1 MLKND
6 LVEKISEDLSGH
18 LKKDLREAVD
28 IILATVVDALKEG
41 RRVEIRG
48 FGSFSVRS
56 RKARVTQNPKTGKT
70 MNIPSRKTVHFTMS
84 KSLKEPLAGKSR
96 S

>member
-6 LVEKISEDLSGH
+6 LVEKISEDLPGF
-18 LKKDLREAVD
+18 LKKDIREAVD
-28 IILATVVDALKEG
+28 IVLDTVAEALKEG

-56 RKARVTQNPKTGKT
+56 RKARVTRNPKTGKT
-70 MNIPSRKTVHFTMS
+70 MNIPSRRTVHFTMS
-84 KSLKEPLAGKSR
+84 KSLKDPLAGKG
-96 S
+96 

>member
-6 LVEKISEDLSGH
+6 LVEKISEDLPEF
-18 LKKDLREAVD
+18 LKKDIREAVD
-28 IILATVVDALKEG
+28 IVLDTVAEALKEG

-56 RKARVTQNPKTGKT
+56 RKARVTKNPKTGKT
-70 MNIPSRKTVHFTMS
+70 MNIPSRRTVHFTMS
-84 KSLKEPLAGKSR
+84 KSLKDPLAGKG
-96 S
+96 